1 MTHPP
6 SPTLQLLARLALALA
21 LAATL
26 SCAQLGLTPRSEQV
40 ACWPLFPYEEGWLG
54 ADGAYSLPLSRTQ
67 SLWLFGDTFVGVPG
81 QADRAGAR
89 FIHNSVAMSDCD
101 SGGFSIRYFWG
112 RNADGSAR
120 AFFHR
125 EGRGWWW
132 PFGAFRH
139 ADRLY
144 VGLLEVERA
153 RPSGPLGVN
162 FRLSGTSLAR
172 IETRG
177 DDPTAW
183 RIEVLPL
190 SKGPDAFPLSALV
203 VNASHLYLFAFLGE
217 MEGDQLPRI
226 LTRLPLASLEG
237 ASANPGAA
245 LETLAADGR
254 WLPGLRAEDARI
266 LMDDDATEMT
276 VHFHASLGRWLALY
290 SFPELSGDF
299 PATRPSD
306 AVWARTA
313 EALEGPWSERR
324 LVFRVPELAEGPPL
338 TGDPNTGCYGAKE
351 QPQFARPGSLT
362 FTYVCNLFS
371 GASQQP
377 LAILERLLR
386 EMDLYRPVAATVTLP
401 GELEEEI
408 AP

>member
-1 MTHPP
+1 MMTHP
-6 SPTLQLLARLALALA
+6 SAPTLPLLARLALALT
-21 LAATL
+21 LAATV
-26 SCAQLGLTPRSEQV
+26 SCAQLGLAPRSEQV
-40 ACWPLFPYEEGWLG
+40 ACWPLFPYQEGWLG

-67 SLWLFGDTFVGVPG
+67 SLWLFGDTFVGIPG
-81 QADRAGAR
+81 QADRTGAQ
-89 FIHNSVAMSDCD
+89 FINNSVAVSDCE
-101 SGGFSIRYFWG
+101 SGDFSIRYFWG

-132 PFGAFRH
+132 PLGTFRH
-139 ADRLY
+139 AERLY
-144 VGLLEVERA
+144 VGLLEVQRA
-153 RPSGPLGVN
+153 RPAGALGMN
-162 FRLSGTSLAR
+162 FRLTGTSLAR

-177 DDPTAW
+177 DDPAAW

-190 SKGPDAFPLSALV
+190 SKGPDAFPVSAFV
-203 VNASHLYLFAFLGE
+203 VHAAHLYLFAFLGGS
-217 MEGDQLPRI
+217 EGRAQRI

-245 LETLAADGR
+245 LETLAEDGS

-266 LMDDDATEMT
+266 LMDDDATEMS
-276 VHFHASLGRWLALY
+276 VHFHASVGRWLALY

-299 PATRPSD
+299 PAARPSD

-324 LVFRVPELAEGPPL
+324 LVFRVPELSDDSL
-338 TGDPNTGCYGAKE
+338 SSGDPNTGCYGAKE

-362 FTYVCNLFS
+362 FTYVCNLFPGVS
-371 GASQQP
+371 PP
-377 LAILERLLR
+377 LAILEKLLG
-386 EMDLYRPVAATVTLP
+386 EMDLYRPVAASVTLS
-401 GELEEEI
+401 GELEEVI
-408 AP
+408 PP

>member
-1 MTHPP
+1 MTQPP

-21 LAATL
+21 LTAPL
-26 SCAQLGLTPRSEQV
+26 SCAPLGLAPRTGQV
-40 ACWPLFPYEEGWLG
+40 ACWPLFPYVEGWLG
-54 ADGAYSLPLSRTQ
+54 ADGAYSLPLSGGQ
-67 SLWLFGDTFVGVPG
+67 SLWLFGDTFVGIPG
-81 QADRAGAR
+81 QADRTGAQ
-89 FIHNSVAMSDCD
+89 FINNSVAVSDCD
-101 SGGFSIRYFWG
+101 SGERFAIRYFWG
-112 RNADGSAR
+112 RSADGSAR

-132 PFGAFRH
+132 PLGAFRH
-139 ADRLY
+139 AERLY
-144 VGLLEVERA
+144 VGLLEVQAA
-153 RPSGPLGVN
+153 RPAGPLGVN
-162 FRLSGTSLAR
+162 FRLTGTSLAR

-190 SKGPDAFPLSALV
+190 SKGRNAFPLSALV
-203 VNASHLYLFAFLGE
+203 VHASHLYLFAFLGRE
-217 MEGDQLPRI
+217 DGHSPRI

-324 LVFRVPELAEGPPL
+324 LVFRVPELAEGPL
-338 TGDPNTGCYGAKE
+338 ASGDPNTGCYGAKE

-371 GASQQP
+371 GPSPQP

-386 EMDLYRPVAATVTLP
+386 EMDLYRPVAVTVTLP
-401 GELEEEI
+401 GEPEAAI

>member
-1 MTHPP
+1 
-6 SPTLQLLARLALALA
+6 
-21 LAATL
+21 
-26 SCAQLGLTPRSEQV
+26 
-40 ACWPLFPYEEGWLG
+40 
-54 ADGAYSLPLSRTQ
+54 
-67 SLWLFGDTFVGVPG
+67 
-81 QADRAGAR
+81 
-89 FIHNSVAMSDCD
+89 
-101 SGGFSIRYFWG
+101 
-112 RNADGSAR
+112 
-120 AFFHR
+120 
-125 EGRGWWW
+125 
-132 PFGAFRH
+132 
-139 ADRLY
+139 
-144 VGLLEVERA
+144 
-153 RPSGPLGVN
+153 VN
-162 FRLSGTSLAR
+162 FRLTGTSLAR

-183 RIEVLPL
+183 RVEVLPL
-190 SKGPDAFPLSALV
+190 SKGSDAFPLSALV
-203 VNASHLYLFAFLGE
+203 VHASHLYLFAFLGGS
-217 MEGDQLPRI
+217 EGQPRI

-266 LMDDDATEMT
+266 LMEDDATEMT

-324 LVFRVPELAEGPPL
+324 LVFRAPELADS
-338 TGDPNTGCYGAKE
+338 GDPNAGCYGAKE

-362 FTYVCNLFS
+362 FTYVCNLFPGS
-371 GASQQP
+371 SAP
-377 LAILERLLR
+377 ILERLLR

-401 GELEEEI
+401 GEPEAAI